1 MQESAG
7 IVGSATDG
15 NRTLLAIIDRCIGSI
30 TDQEI
35 TQITLDYTSSM
46 EQEITFTD
54 MLYRFRYPVIT
65 IALLVAAVI
74 GLLVAF
80 ILMRRRNYRRL
91 EINNVRLAAAVRD
104 AQRANDAKSRFLAR
118 MSHEMRTPMNAI
130 VGLTTLAQHAK
141 ETGGETVQG
150 YLDKISVSSK
160 MLLGMINDVLDMS
173 AIESDK
179 LKLIREKFSLKSQLE
194 AIVYVYEAQCRG
206 KDIAIEL
213 DRTHLV
219 HERVI
224 GDSLRLNQILL
235 NLVSNAFKFTPAGG
249 KITIFVEEIQPEAE
263 ERQKI
268 NYRISV
274 TDTGEGISEEMMERL
289 FMPFEQETADTAAH
303 YGGSGLGLSIA
314 RNLAEYMGG
323 DISCES
329 KKGAGATFT
338 LTIPLV
344 VDESIE
350 IGQGRSGQKMSDE
363 PKERDITDFDFTG
376 YTVLLAED
384 TKMSA
389 DILKD
394 MFALCNL
401 NLDWAENGAVAVDK
415 FAASER
421 GKYLAILM
429 DVQMPVMDGYEATEA
444 IRAMEREDAAT
455 IPIYA
460 MTANAFEDDIEH
472 AKRAGMTDHL
482 TKPVDINALCE
493 IIEKNTFC

>member
-1 MQESAG
+1 
-7 IVGSATDG
+7 
-15 NRTLLAIIDRCIGSI
+15 
-30 TDQEI
+30 
-35 TQITLDYTSSM
+35 
-46 EQEITFTD
+46 
-54 MLYRFRYPVIT
+54 
-65 IALLVAAVI
+65 
-74 GLLVAF
+74 
-80 ILMRRRNYRRL
+80 
-91 EINNVRLAAAVRD
+91 
-104 AQRANDAKSRFLAR
+104 
-118 MSHEMRTPMNAI
+118 
-130 VGLTTLAQHAK
+130 
-141 ETGGETVQG
+141 
-150 YLDKISVSSK
+150 
-160 MLLGMINDVLDMS
+160 
-173 AIESDK
+173 
-179 LKLIREKFSLKSQLE
+179 
-194 AIVYVYEAQCRG
+194 
-206 KDIAIEL
+206 
-213 DRTHLV
+213 
-219 HERVI
+219 
-224 GDSLRLNQILL
+224 
-235 NLVSNAFKFTPAGG
+235 
-249 KITIFVEEIQPEAE
+249 
-263 ERQKI
+263 
-268 NYRISV
+268 
-274 TDTGEGISEEMMERL
+274 
-289 FMPFEQETADTAAH
+289 MPFEQETADTAAH

-493 IIEKNTFC
+493 ILEKNTFC